1 MNFKKDYINYV
12 LYNVINSGVSA
23 YGFPA
28 QAGRQTG
35 GAEPIV
41 FIDNIRIRKILE
53 KIINS
58 DDIFKITY
66 FVGKTA
72 GLDLLYKYLLYISDK
87 IDKSQI
93 TVFNLKDNFDYDVI
107 NLKKIC
113 EKIEKYTPEESS
125 KELEK
130 SKEKEEA
137 VVEAEKP
144 SKPVSTIKIDVEKES
159 EIISTPEEQAEQE
172 YAETTETE
180 EPGLTLIENKN
191 AEASGNEVFELTEI
205 DEIEDKDEHIGE
217 DKEKTT
223 ADILSDEEEDKI
235 LVENDETIEPED
247 DSIIPEEKEDE
258 EINITEEEKKTEI
271 ETAYKPEQ
279 EEELTEEV
287 KNEEKLKPDK
297 KKVEFEFEVKKP
309 SYIKDEIKQTE
320 HVKEEAVTNEAY
332 LKFENRFFED
342 VKILEKLFERIGKEN
357 KQATVTTLNDKMLQS
372 FMEIIEISSELADLT
387 RQLSFDL
394 TADIFYTI
402 NIFFT
407 KAIKNLSLLTY
418 DRIKLLESSLALI
431 TSLIKGEDYLN
442 YDIIVEKIEKLK
454 DELSRPSEKKAE
466 LDVKQERREEAYKEV
481 SPKEEIP
488 VIKEKVPVEHKKEIE
503 ITEPRKS
510 DVVYQYERPKPE
522 DKPAE
527 EIKKTEE
534 RIAAKQVIREQ
545 PVRTQQPAGD
555 MDSVLFKMKHFV
567 REFEKT
573 FISLGNIKG
582 EYSKFDAL
590 EKIDDLNN
598 WLRMIARI
606 SSSVKMKD
614 SLKLAEVSYVFLKYV
629 KDYRM
634 DLMDSEI
641 QQILKYII
649 FTFKMLLTDR
659 RPEDFN
665 VLVQYLNNP
674 VQIFTD

>member
-12 LYNVINSGVSA
+12 LFNVINSSLPG
-23 YGFPA
+23 YGMQP
-28 QAGRQTG
+28 G
-35 GAEPIV
+35 GADPIL

-72 GLDLLYKYLLYISDK
+72 GLELLYKYLLYISDK

-93 TVFNLKDNFDYDVI
+93 TVFNLKDNFDYDVV

-113 EKIEKYTPEESS
+113 EKIDKYTPEESTRD
-125 KELEK
+125 LEK
-130 SKEKEEA
+130 AEEK
-137 VVEAEKP
+137 EAEK
-144 SKPVSTIKIDVEKES
+144 SIKPVSTIKIETDKDEVIIPTKE
-159 EIISTPEEQAEQE
+159 EQPEEE
-172 YAETTETE
+172 YEVSSEHE
-180 EPGLTLIENKN
+180 EHGLILIENKIS
-191 AEASGNEVFELTEI
+191 ETSGDEVFELTEI
-205 DEIEDKDEHIGE
+205 DDLEDKDETISE
-217 DKEKTT
+217 EKTVSSNEIIPE
-223 ADILSDEEEDKI
+223 DEEKILMENDEIITTEPEIIISDEEEPEDKI
-235 LVENDETIEPED
+235 IVSETDIITKKEKELHEEEIEAEVTDEPE
-247 DSIIPEEKEDE
+247 IEAKPIKEKEQFD
-258 EINITEEEKKTEI
+258 
-271 ETAYKPEQ
+271 
-279 EEELTEEV
+279 
-287 KNEEKLKPDK
+287 
-297 KKVEFEFEVKKP
+297 FEFEVKKP
-309 SYIKDEIKQTE
+309 KHQPGAEE
-320 HVKEEAVTNEAY
+320 PVKEEAVTNEAY

-342 VKILEKLFERIGKEN
+342 VKILEKLFDRIGKEN
-357 KQATVTTLNDKMLQS
+357 KQTTITTLSNKMLQS
-372 FMEIIEISSELADLT
+372 FTEIIEISSELADLT

-418 DRIKLLESSLALI
+418 ERIKLLESSLALI

-442 YDIIVEKIEKLK
+442 YDLIVEKIEKLK
-454 DELSRPSEKKAE
+454 EELSRQAEKKTE
-466 LDVKQERREEAYKEV
+466 HVVKKEQPEKIQEQV
-481 SPKEEIP
+481 SLKEEVP
-488 VIKEKVPVEHKKEIE
+488 VIKEKIPVEHKVEKEIE
-503 ITEPRKS
+503 EPKKP
-510 DVVYQYERPKPE
+510 DVVYEYNRLKEYE
-522 DKPAE
+522 KPADKIQPE
-527 EIKKTEE
+527 EKIM
-534 RIAAKQVIREQ
+534 AKQVPREQ
-545 PVRTQQPAGD
+545 QPRATQSTGD

-614 SLKLAEVSYVFLKYV
+614 SLKLAEVSYIFLKYV